1 MKHIE
6 KKKFTKKQKLSL
18 ILCAVFAVLLAVC
31 IPVGAVLT
39 DKEEEKTVTK
49 QPEIIEGEARQNGLA
64 LAYPVVNDKNQIQY
78 ISIKNEKGEYGF
90 IRLEENAEFNMYY
103 IDEKGEQVLYYPE
116 ICEEDIGFDYSDLFK
131 IDTSDGYSQYTLLD
145 YLCIALQMAYFEE
158 RIPISENA
166 VEKDSQLK
174 AYGLTEDKA
183 RTVYFA
189 YYDDMG
195 NIKNH
200 TVKIGEA

>member
-78 ISIKNEKGEYGF
+78 ISIKNEKGEYELF
-90 IRLEENAEFNMYY
+90 EHEMLES
-103 IDEKGEQVLYYPE
+103 P
-116 ICEEDIGFDYSDLFK
+116 
-131 IDTSDGYSQYTLLD
+131 
-145 YLCIALQMAYFEE
+145 
-158 RIPISENA
+158 
-166 VEKDSQLK
+166 K
-174 AYGLTEDKA
+174 AAPKA
-183 RTVYFA
+183 RAFVFERNGKRMIA
-189 YYDDMG
+189 CW
-195 NIKNH
+195 H
-200 TVKIGEA
+200 TCGKGILNVDLGCGVKPVELGDLRYLTTDLSVAEVKAAWAAATEK